1 MKYVLLAWAT
11 PLALFWGWFF
21 LSAND
26 INFGSVYLS
35 RGLHELVFELYGQ
48 MLGIDPATI
57 PWLVAKA
64 CIFDTFLIAGLF
76 AFRRRKVL
84 IALFRDWRAKN
95 FAQPVSA
102 TDAAGRARLEG

>member
-26 INFGSVYLS
+26 INFGSIYLS
-35 RGLHELVFELYGQ
+35 RALHDLVFQLYGQ
-48 MLGIDPATI
+48 MLGIDGATI

-64 CIFDTFLIAGLF
+64 CILDTGLLLGIW
-76 AFRRRKVL
+76 AFRRR
-84 IALFRDWRAKN
+84 ALLRAWLA
-95 FAQPVSA
+95 AQRQRYFPGDF
-102 TDAAGRARLEG
+102 TAGREADRAHLEG